1 MIDEA
6 TIAVIVPEYGTPEE
20 RRTVQASLE
29 RLRRGAPES
38 RLLLRRLQPWTVQV
52 YETQAG
58 SLDRAG
64 LIARVMPGV
73 YEWLGDYSPVTG
85 IGGIT
90 TLDPDRL
97 IV

>member
-1 MIDEA
+1 MLCTDPSADPTQILEWF
-6 TIAVIVPEYGTPEE
+6 VL
-20 RRTVQASLE
+20 RVQTALE
-29 RLRRGAPES
+29 QLRRGAPES

-52 YETQAG
+52 YDTQTG

-64 LIARVMPGV
+64 LVAEVMPGV
-73 YEWLGDYSPVTG
+73 YEWLEDYSPVTG